1 MLAGALV
8 QAQAEMSMASQGAV
22 EAAFIQ
28 CIGDL
33 EADVNALF
41 NVYLPEICRFS
52 FLARMQVKSVTWP
65 ASASFL
71 TAEVLYNMLYIL
83 QERHVGN
90 HGSTELTC

>member
-1 MLAGALV
+1 MLAGELV

-41 NVYLPEICRFS
+41 NVYLPKKN
-52 FLARMQVKSVTWP
+52 MQVQFP
-65 ASASFL
+65 RRDASEIRNLACIGFRNL
-71 TAEVLYNMLYIL
+71 TAEVLYNMLIICCIYIYIA
-83 QERHVGN
+83 G
-90 HGSTELTC
+90 TTCG